1 MDINDLKKEA
11 KEHEGLIKTFAAYTA
26 IIIAARQVGKVI
38 APRSKEPYRSTF

>member
-11 KEHEGLIKTFAAYTA
+11 KERESLFKTFASYAA
-26 IIIAARQVGKVI
+26 IIIAARQVSKVI